1 LGGIVVKEKILAHR
15 GVSRRAP
22 ENTLAAF
29 KKALDLGLGGIE
41 LDIQMSKDG
50 HVIVLHD
57 EKVDRTTDGKGFIKD
72 MTLEDIKKLDAGS
85 WFGDEFIGEKVLL
98 LEEVLEFIG
107 DRGFIINIELKSG
120 IIQYAG
126 LEDRVL
132 DIVKHYNF
140 LDRTIFSSFNHYSLV
155 NIKEKCSNAKIGLLY
170 YAGLVDPWEFGMK
183 LDAYSLNPFFT
194 SVTEQMVKRCLEVGL
209 QVIPFT
215 VNDNIFAKRLVEW
228 GVEYIITDI
237 PDKIITS

>member
-1 LGGIVVKEKILAHR
+1 VKEKILAHR

>member
-1 LGGIVVKEKILAHR
+1 MGGIVVKEKILAHR

>member
-1 LGGIVVKEKILAHR
+1 MKEKILAHR